1 MNAMAMYYG
10 PEVLYKNNLISNIMN
25 FNESQRNFRE
35 KTMKKKWFNL
45 QNDLY
50 YGNQKSYSAENGI
63 KWCLGQYYNILNY
76 NLRVIWC

>member
-1 MNAMAMYYG
+1 
-10 PEVLYKNNLISNIMN
+10 
-25 FNESQRNFRE
+25 
-35 KTMKKKWFNL
+35 MKKWVNL

-50 YGNQKSYSAENGI
+50 YGNQKSYSVENGI

>member
-35 KTMKKKWFNL
+35 KTMKKNGLTYKMTCIMAI
-45 QNDLY
+45 
-50 YGNQKSYSAENGI
+50 KSLIVLKMASNGA
-63 KWCLGQYYNILNY
+63 
-76 NLRVIWC
+76 

>member
-35 KTMKKKWFNL
+35 KTMKKM
-45 QNDLY
+45 
-50 YGNQKSYSAENGI
+50 
-63 KWCLGQYYNILNY
+63 
-76 NLRVIWC
+76 V

>member
-35 KTMKKKWFNL
+35 KTMKKNGLTYMYKMTCIMAI
-45 QNDLY
+45 
-50 YGNQKSYSAENGI
+50 KSLIVLKMASNGA
-63 KWCLGQYYNILNY
+63 
-76 NLRVIWC
+76 

>member
-10 PEVLYKNNLISNIMN
+10 SEVLYNNNLISNIMN
-25 FNESQRNFRE
+25 FNESLKNFRE
-35 KTMKKKWFNL
+35 KTMKKKWLNL

-63 KWCLGQYYNILNY
+63 KCCLNY